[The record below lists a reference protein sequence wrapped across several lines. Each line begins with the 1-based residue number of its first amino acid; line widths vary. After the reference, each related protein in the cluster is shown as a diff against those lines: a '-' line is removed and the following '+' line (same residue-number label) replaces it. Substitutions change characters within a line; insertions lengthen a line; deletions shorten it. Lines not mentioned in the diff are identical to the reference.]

1 MLACLTPR
9 PTGPPYPGRGEFEGM
24 TAGRGSEG
32 AGEAERRMD
41 GDDPNEDRRLWEV
54 GGFIGKAMLW
64 GVPGADGMG
73 EAACREPSLNE
84 VREGRSG
91 GAGLL
96 DDIRRLAGRSIL
108 LILWCGSSVNSP
120 DFVLRV

>member
-1 MLACLTPR
+1 
-9 PTGPPYPGRGEFEGM
+9 M

-41 GDDPNEDRRLWEV
+41 GDDPNEDRRLCEV
-54 GGFIGKAMLW
+54 GGFMGSAMLW
-64 GVPGADGMG
+64 GVPGADGIG
-73 EAACREPSLNE
+73 DAAWSELSLND
-84 VREGRSG
+84 VRECRSG

-96 DDIRRLAGRSIL
+96 EDILRRAGRSIL
-108 LILWCGSSVNSP
+108 LILWCGSRVNSP